1 MKKARKQSLSGVIRE
16 RLASIEAQLAVGV
29 RQEVILAELAA
40 EGYETTLSNFRTAL
54 FRARKKV
61 QVVAPATPV
70 GGKAAVTAAMPA
82 KPHSAPVTARTPE
95 GKGVGTPKAE
105 KPPENPLKKS
115 TGFNYGGTKDIDPDD
130 LV

>member
-40 EGYETTLSNFRTAL
+40 EGYETTLGNFRNAL

-61 QVVAPATPV
+61 QVVASAAPD
-70 GGKAAVTAAMPA
+70 GSKAAGTAAMPT
-82 KPHSAPVTARTPE
+82 KPHAPVTVRT
-95 GKGVGTPKAE
+95 
-105 KPPENPLKKS
+105 PENPLKKP
-115 TGFNYGGTKDIDPDD
+115 TGFNYGGTKDIDLDD

>member
-1 MKKARKQSLSGVIRE
+1 MKKARTQSLAGVIRE
-16 RLASIEAQLAVGV
+16 RLASIEARLSVGV

-40 EGYETTLSNFRTAL
+40 EGYETTLKNLRNEL
-54 FRARKKV
+54 CRARKKV
-61 QVVAPATPV
+61 QVVAPAAPV

-115 TGFNYGGTKDIDPDD
+115 TGFNYEGTKDIDPDD

>member
-1 MKKARKQSLSGVIRE
+1 VKKAQAQSLAGVIRE
-16 RLASIEAQLAVGV
+16 RLASIEARLSVGV

-40 EGYETTLSNFRTAL
+40 EGYETTLKNLRNEL
-54 FRARKKV
+54 CRARKKV
-61 QVVAPATPV
+61 RAVAPAAPV
-70 GGKAAVTAAMPA
+70 GGKAAVKAAMPA

-95 GKGVGTPKAE
+95 GKGVGAPKAE

-115 TGFNYGGTKDIDPDD
+115 TGFNYEGTKDIDPDD

>member
-1 MKKARKQSLSGVIRE
+1 LP
-16 RLASIEAQLAVGV
+16 LIEARLAVGV
-29 RQEVILAELAA
+29 RQKVILSELAA
-40 EGYETTLSNFRTAL
+40 EGYECTYITFRNAL
-54 FRARKKV
+54 YRARKKGPV
-61 QVVAPATPV
+61 TEPAAPV

>member
-1 MKKARKQSLSGVIRE
+1 VKKAQAQSLAGVIRE
-16 RLASIEAQLAVGV
+16 RLASIEARLSVGV

-40 EGYETTLSNFRTAL
+40 EGYETTLKNLRNEL
-54 FRARKKV
+54 CRARKKV
-61 QVVAPATPV
+61 QVVAPAAPV

-82 KPHSAPVTARTPE
+82 KPHSAPATARTPE

>member
-1 MKKARKQSLSGVIRE
+1 MKKAQAQSLAGVIRE
-16 RLASIEAQLAVGV
+16 RLASIEARLSVGV

-40 EGYETTLSNFRTAL
+40 EGYETTLKNLRNEL
-54 FRARKKV
+54 CRARKKV
-61 QVVAPATPV
+61 RGVAPAAPV

-95 GKGVGTPKAE
+95 GKGAGTPKAE

-115 TGFNYGGTKDIDPDD
+115 TGFNYSGTKDIDPDD